1 MASRSPAAL
10 GISRDSHVVI
20 YDAQGLFSAPRTA
33 FTFASF
39 GHEHVSILDGG
50 FPRWKVEGHEIEY
63 GSPAPFESGFYPTP
77 DSEATSTLDYDAVVA
92 NISSGESAVLDAR
105 PKPRFT
111 AEAPEP
117 RAGLPSGHIPGS
129 RSLPFGELVKDG
141 QLRSDEEL
149 KHLLLKRLGPDA
161 DAVLKGKKPVFAVRP
176 QRSRTRSITLLQD

>member
-1 MASRSPAAL
+1 L
-10 GISRDSHVVI
+10 RD
-20 YDAQGLFSAPRTA
+20 GRRTA

-50 FPRWKVEGHEIEY
+50 FPRWKAEGHEIEY
-63 GSPAPFESGFYPTP
+63 GSPAPFEVRTQSCSACRPGSAPGFVLTSVVRCQSGFYPTP
-77 DSEATSTLDYDAVVA
+77 NSEATSTVGYDAVVA

-117 RAGLPSGHIPGS
+117 RAGLPSGHVPGS

-141 QLRSDEEL
+141 QLRSDEEVSL
-149 KHLLLKRLGPDA
+149 
-161 DAVLKGKKPVFAVRP
+161 
-176 QRSRTRSITLLQD
+176 RTLARAPYLD